1 MWNGSDSDHAS
12 KIGGAAGHRRRH
24 ARDRLWQPAPVD
36 VMQRLWQRMALNRF
50 VVLGRVGM
58 DLNADPPG
66 AKIETAARY
75 TASIGGSA
83 GNIAVALARQGAGA
97 MLLSCVSDDAVGR
110 FCLAELARHGVDPRY
125 IRRVGGER
133 RTSLALTETVA
144 AECQTVIYRNG
155 AADFALTEA
164 DVGAIDHAP
173 VAALVV
179 TGTALATEPSRGAAF
194 HAMAAARRAGALV
207 VLDIDH
213 RPYSWASP
221 GEAAAVC
228 GEAARA
234 CDIVI
239 GNDVEFGLLAD
250 GMDAGAAFARGLAQR
265 GALFTVYK
273 RGADGST
280 TYTADFSFATPIFRV
295 TALKPTGAGDGFM
308 GGLLAGLALGQTL
321 EAAARHGAATAA
333 LIVSGVGCAPAS
345 PDRATV
351 ERFIASF

>member
-1 MWNGSDSDHAS
+1 
-12 KIGGAAGHRRRH
+12 
-24 ARDRLWQPAPVD
+24 
-36 VMQRLWQRMALNRF
+36 MQRLWQRMALNRF

-66 AKIETAARY
+66 ARIETATGY

-97 MLLSCVSDDAVGR
+97 SMLSCVSDDAIGR
-110 FCLAELARHGVDPRY
+110 FCLAELARYGVDTRHV
-125 IRRVGGER
+125 RRVGGER

-144 AECQTVIYRNG
+144 EGCQTVLYRNG
-155 AADFALTEA
+155 DADFALSEA
-164 DVGAIDHAP
+164 DVGAVDYAP

-179 TGTALATEPSRGAAF
+179 TGTALAAETSRRAAF
-194 HAMAAARRAGALV
+194 RAIANAKKAGALI

-213 RPYSWASP
+213 RAYSWASESEATAVCS
-221 GEAAAVC
+221 EAA
-228 GEAARA
+228 GD

-239 GNDVEFGLLAD
+239 GNDVEFGLLA
-250 GMDAGAAFARGLAQR
+250 GGLEAGPAFARSLARR

-273 RGADGST
+273 RGAEGST
-280 TYTADFSFATPIFRV
+280 TFTADFSFATPIFRV

-308 GGLLAGLALGQTL
+308 GGLLAGLAQGRTL
-321 EAAARHGAATAA
+321 EAAVRRGAATAA
-333 LIVSGVGCAPAS
+333 LVVSGVGCAPAS
-345 PDRATV
+345 PDHDAV